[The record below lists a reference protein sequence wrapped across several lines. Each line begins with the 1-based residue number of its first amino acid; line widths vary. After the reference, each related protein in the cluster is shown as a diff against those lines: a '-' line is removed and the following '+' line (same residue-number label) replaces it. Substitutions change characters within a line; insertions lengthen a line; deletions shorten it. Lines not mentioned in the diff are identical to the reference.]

1 MILAIDVGNT
11 NLVFGIYHNDSLIA
25 SYRIAAHHD
34 YTEDEY
40 GLVFTSLLYLKDLD
54 RNSIEGGIIS
64 SVVPSLTV
72 VLEKMC
78 KKYFEISPIIVGPGI
93 RSGINIKYENP
104 KEVGAD
110 RIVNAVA
117 ALYKYGGPAV
127 IIDFGTATTFD
138 ALTAE
143 GDYLGGAIA
152 PGIGI
157 SSEALFKSA
166 AKLYR
171 VEIAKPERVIGKN
184 TASSIQSGIYNGYV
198 GLVEN
203 IVDKMK
209 EEMGGGSIR
218 AIATGGL
225 APLICSNARNID
237 RVDMMLTLDGLNL
250 LYEKNTVKS

>member
-25 SYRIAAHHD
+25 SYRIATHHN

-40 GLVFTSLLYLKDLD
+40 SLVFTSLLNLKNLD
-54 RNSIEGGIIS
+54 RKSIEGGIIS
-64 SVVPSLTV
+64 SVVPPLTV

-78 KKYFEISPIIVGPGI
+78 KKYFEIVPIIVGPGI

-117 ALYKYGGPAV
+117 ALEKYGGPAI

-184 TASSIQSGIYNGYV
+184 TSSSIQSGIYNGYV

-203 IVDKMK
+203 IVEKMK
-209 EEMGGGSIR
+209 EEMGGGSIYTV
-218 AIATGGL
+218 ATGGL

-237 RVDMMLTLDGLNL
+237 KVDMMLTLDGLNL
-250 LYEKNTVKS
+250 LYERNTVRS